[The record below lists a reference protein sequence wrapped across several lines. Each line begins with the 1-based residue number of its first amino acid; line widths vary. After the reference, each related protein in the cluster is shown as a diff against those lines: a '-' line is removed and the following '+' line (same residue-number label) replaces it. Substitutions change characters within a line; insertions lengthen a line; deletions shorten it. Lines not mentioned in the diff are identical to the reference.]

1 MIDKNLLCFSY
12 CDKLRQTA
20 TNCDGNCDGCDSNCD
35 RKKRFKILKI
45 RYF

>member
-20 TNCDGNCDGCDSNCD
+20 TATATAATATATEKNV
-35 RKKRFKILKI
+35 LK
-45 RYF
+45 F